1 MDFWD
6 TIRGHHLADTLIRTL
21 PKLADKADGKTEQ
34 YTELLTGL
42 YEAMDY
48 VAKEIAG
55 GNKYVGHLTSGEN
68 DGFLVIM
75 ERKVI

>member
-1 MDFWD
+1 MNFWD
-6 TIRGHHLADTLIRTL
+6 TVKGNYLADTLMRTL
-21 PKLADKADGKTEQ
+21 PKLADKADGRTEQ
-34 YTELLTGL
+34 YTELLTGP
-42 YEAMDY
+42 YDAMDY

-55 GNKYVGHLTSGEN
+55 GSKYVGHLTSREN